1 MTDELLS
8 EAATA
13 EPTKLLQPGDLN
25 SRGEIVINNLG
36 ESARER
42 GERLEAERLEIL
54 RTGIVA
60 KFPTFEQEQERHRI
74 AMAGNPDP
82 GSLVYESP
90 DYDYP
95 SYHQAATENRD
106 AGIEPFI
113 YPFDRR
119 QDIDSIYEPLSDFLS
134 RYIPEWRE
142 LDPRQLA
149 DELKYLHTQF
159 EFLEAGYANST
170 REQVAIADL
179 ELSDDAIMYL
189 DTVSYYP
196 NRTAAWEE
204 GSNLKLNRLY
214 QVVKAPTWEYL
225 TEGEVYKLDGLG
237 KNSVS
242 LHKPIG
248 GGGTIV
254 RRSLIGN
261 QILLEEVSPFSEEY
275 DEVRSIRQQIE
286 DAKSGKFWRD
296 LSEEEKILIRDMA
309 PYSTDQELQEGYIQY
324 LNDALDDALLG
335 RTTEFADVQ
344 TIQQANVNFILMQ
357 KSTDAIE
364 ALLETVKAW
373 ESQVESI
380 SHTVTDTKVIKRAEF
395 AAQTAFIAAK
405 TLQANKCCV
414 IAAYRLQG
422 DEAEIVGLGI
432 FQVYPDKTTLI
443 SLVTTAPK
451 YQPNTP
457 GPKIRGIGTGLT
469 CAMAGELISVGVH
482 QVCLQPLDDDA
493 RTFWQN
499 RGFTQS
505 GSNLCVIDDL
515 SGLLRACEPHDC
527 PDNGDHCGVGNAD
540 QIAAY
545 RTRRRPSYDV
555 IPPSTDEIARQE
567 ISSAWYPRGL
577 IENLVGPISEADLDK
592 VIASLITQAE
602 KVPNGSITTSIH
614 KVFAD
619 VDFYNNLDDDM
630 KVHLESSAFALMALG
645 YLWGQRNRG

>member
-42 GERLEAERLEIL
+42 GERLEAERLEII
-54 RTGIVA
+54 RTGHVVKMEWTEPAPIY
-60 KFPTFEQEQERHRI
+60 
-74 AMAGNPDP
+74 NPQYI
-82 GSLVYESP
+82 LE
-90 DYDYP
+90 
-95 SYHQAATENRD
+95 E
-106 AGIEPFI
+106 I
-113 YPFDRR
+113 
-119 QDIDSIYEPLSDFLS
+119 QDIDRDISAIDELNDLGYHGDPDNDITTYRPQDINSIYEPLSDFLS

-142 LDPRQLA
+142 LNPRQLA
-149 DELKYLHTQF
+149 DELNYLHTQF
-159 EFLEAGYANST
+159 DFLVAGYANST

-254 RRSLIGN
+254 HRNLIGN
-261 QILLEEVSPFSEEY
+261 QILLEEVSPF
-275 DEVRSIRQQIE
+275 I
-286 DAKSGKFWRD
+286 
-296 LSEEEKILIRDMA
+296 
-309 PYSTDQELQEGYIQY
+309 
-324 LNDALDDALLG
+324 DDTL
-335 RTTEFADVQ
+335 EVQ
-344 TIQQANVNFILMQ
+344 TITTAGVNFILMQ
-357 KSTDAIE
+357 KSEDAVE

-373 ESQVESI
+373 EEQVESI

-432 FQVYPDKTTLI
+432 FQVYPDKTALI

-457 GPKIRGIGTGLT
+457 GQKIRGIGTGLT
-469 CAMAGELISVGVH
+469 CAISGELISVGVH

-493 RTFWQN
+493 RLFWEH
-499 RGFTQS
+499 RGFSQS
-505 GSNLCVIDDL
+505 GNNLCVIDDL
-515 SGLLRACEPHDC
+515 TGLLRACEPHDC